1 MEWMLGFFKVE
12 EELRDEAP
20 WVIQRLKD
28 QGYKIIILSGDQH
41 EKVETLARQLKV
53 DEYYANMTP
62 EANKPSS
69 KNLKSE
75 NTA

>member
-1 MEWMLGFFKVE
+1 
-12 EELRDEAP
+12 
-20 WVIQRLKD
+20 
-28 QGYKIIILSGDQH
+28 
-41 EKVETLARQLKV
+41 VETLARQLKV

-62 EANKPSS
+62 EGKQAFV